1 MTRSSRFFFTRCN
14 FSATPQDARREEGM
28 TGRLLAKNTRN
39 VLIARYL
46 AARALAAGDAASPAA
61 GVLPQRKRYARTRR
75 TPISI
80 ASSDPKS
87 PYTFSSLRRGNFDK
101 VMSQRMR
108 SWGNKPLRGGHS
120 LWLQKLKFNLLWQ
133 IKDRARAGI
142 ELDEDEVSGLQLAHF
157 QVADVMDVKRDGA
170 TLRYVA
176 SNRYRKRAAR
186 YVADTQ
192 PAVRLFSIDLLRHC
206 LHSTSQVRLR

>member
-1 MTRSSRFFFTRCN
+1 
-14 FSATPQDARREEGM
+14 M

-46 AARALAAGDAASPAA
+46 AARAVADGEDDDGAPAA
-61 GVLPQRKRYARTRR
+61 GVLPQRTRYARTRR
-75 TPISI
+75 SSIPIG
-80 ASSDPKS
+80 SSDPKS

-101 VMSQRMR
+101 VMSERVR
-108 SWGNKPLRGGHS
+108 SWGKKALKGGHAF
-120 LWLQKLKFNLLWQ
+120 WLAKLKYNILWQ
-133 IKDRARAGI
+133 IKDRARRGI
-142 ELDEDEVSGLQLAHF
+142 ELDEEEVSGLQLAHF
-157 QVADVMDVKRDGA
+157 QVADVMDVSRDGA

-186 YVADTQ
+186 YVADKQ